1 MFGTIGANNQKL
13 VKYNDIILLYLLNTY
28 SYAYA
33 KIMSYNKSEIC
44 NYFIDK
50 WLKNAVNRLLHLKI
64 RFVFIQLISKINKNL
79 IKQSSSKNKWWNQIQ
94 SQQLGF
100 LSQIFSY
107 SYANKMGEKIWFFF
121 NVYLLI

>member
-33 KIMSYNKSEIC
+33 KTMSYNKSEIC

-64 RFVFIQLISKINKNL
+64 RFVFIQLIFKI
-79 IKQSSSKNKWWNQIQ
+79 IKT
-94 SQQLGF
+94 
-100 LSQIFSY
+100 
-107 SYANKMGEKIWFFF
+107 
-121 NVYLLI
+121 